1 MVLKCHPTLN
11 IGNDSSNYTKHSQ
24 TQTES
29 ERETEGETKTEA
41 ETETA
46 NVCDGELRQIENMK
60 EEEQGQGQR
69 EGQENSFGKS

>member
-11 IGNDSSNYTKHSQ
+11 IGNDSSNYTKHLQ

-60 EEEQGQGQR
+60 EEGQGQGRR
-69 EGQENSFGKS
+69 ERQENSFGKS

>member
-11 IGNDSSNYTKHSQ
+11 IGNDRSNYTKHSQ

-29 ERETEGETKTEA
+29 ERETEGETTTEA

-60 EEEQGQGQR
+60 EEGQGQAQR